1 METVLELNVP
11 TFQLRT
17 WNLAKTF
24 LSVSANSTKPSEECC
39 NGAKSWIGAPS
50 AVVCL
55 CFKSSPNRLSYKPT
69 EIRAAALPYECK
81 ALNFTNMFHVSS
93 LAISR
98 SIYYVQMMG
107 EKDSRQRLR

>member
-1 METVLELNVP
+1 MSKTIFLFGLVLLSLVANGNCVGIECTNIPIENVEP
-11 TFQLRT
+11 C
-17 WNLAKTF
+17 KDF

-81 ALNFTNMFHVSS
+81 APEFYKYVSCLLPS
-93 LAISR
+93 N
-98 SIYYVQMMG
+98 Q
-107 EKDSRQRLR
+107 